1 MAGLHKDLSET
12 HIVGEETRQLI
23 VRAQDCNALATRQ
36 ISHVGVGDAAPPY
49 RIVRTHLSGTY
60 VHATL
65 GGEGRMLL
73 DGRWRPHRA
82 GMVSLAPAHVLHAF
96 HAIPSRRWQY
106 CWVRYMPRSPRSAI
120 GFIAPVMARFD
131 AEPLRHAILGL
142 HREVAARADSIS
154 AMLWIDLIEHYIT
167 RFAEPLQREDRLR
180 SVWERV
186 QRELDRPWT
195 AGDLAGLAN
204 ISGEHL
210 RRLCQASLGRSPMQQ
225 LTYLRIQHAAH
236 QLATTQAKIEEIAL
250 GVGYNNPFAFS
261 NTFKRMTG
269 FRPSHFRTRRQSDR
283 GPDGEP
289 DGGPDG
295 ETGRAS
301 DA

>member
-1 MAGLHKDLSET
+1 MASSHGRLSET
-12 HIVGEETRQLI
+12 HIVGDDTHQLI
-23 VRAQDCNALATRQ
+23 VRAEHCPALAQRLV
-36 ISHVGVGDAAPPY
+36 SHVGVGDAAVPY

-60 VHATL
+60 VHASL

-96 HAIPSRRWQY
+96 HAIPSKRWQY
-106 CWVRYMPRSPRSAI
+106 CWVRYMPNSPRSSI
-120 GFIAPVMARFD
+120 GFLAPVMARFD
-131 AEPLRHAILGL
+131 PEPLKHAILGL
-142 HREVAARADSIS
+142 YREVQAGGNTGS

-167 RFAEPLQREDRLR
+167 RFAEPLKREDRLR
-180 SVWERV
+180 TVWDTV
-186 QRELDRPWT
+186 QADLARPWT
-195 AGDLAGLAN
+195 VEAMAGLAR

-210 RRLCQASLGRSPMQQ
+210 RRLCQRSLGRSPMQQ

-236 QLATTQAKIEEIAL
+236 RLASTEEKVEEIAHQ
-250 GVGYNNPFAFS
+250 VGYQNPFAFS

-269 FRPSHFRTRRQSDR
+269 FRPSRFQMRKRAR
-283 GPDGEP
+283 
-289 DGGPDG
+289 
-295 ETGRAS
+295 RAS

>member
-1 MAGLHKDLSET
+1 MAGLHNDLSET
-12 HIVGEETRQLI
+12 HIVGEHTQQFI
-23 VRAQDCNALATRQ
+23 VRAEDCTALASRQ
-36 ISHVGVGDAAPPY
+36 ISHVGVGDAAIPY

-65 GGEGRMLL
+65 GGEGRILL

-106 CWVRYMPRSPRSAI
+106 CWVRYMPQSPRSAI
-120 GFIAPVMARFD
+120 GFMAPVMARFD

-142 HREVAARADSIS
+142 CQEVRSRADSG
-154 AMLWIDLIEHYIT
+154 AALLWIDLIEHYIT

-180 SVWERV
+180 SLWDIV
-186 QRELDRPWT
+186 QKDLERPWT

-225 LTYLRIQHAAH
+225 LTYLRVQHAAH
-236 QLATTQAKIEEIAL
+236 QLATTQTKIEDIAL
-250 GVGYNNPFAFS
+250 QVGYLNPFAFS

-269 FRPSHFRTRRQSDR
+269 FRPSHFRSRRPPEGD
-283 GPDGEP
+283 
-289 DGGPDG
+289 
-295 ETGRAS
+295 S

>member
-1 MAGLHKDLSET
+1 MAAKHKDLSET
-12 HIVGEETRQLI
+12 HIVGDKTRQSI
-23 VRAQDCNALATRQ
+23 VRAADCAALAARQ
-36 ISHVGVGDAAPPY
+36 ISHVGVGDAAVPY

-65 GGEGRMLL
+65 GGEGRILL

-106 CWVRYMPRSPRSAI
+106 CWVRYMPGSPRSAI
-120 GFIAPVMARFD
+120 GFMAPVMTRFD
-131 AEPLRHAILGL
+131 AEPLRHAIEGL
-142 HREVAARADSIS
+142 YRETLSRADSGS
-154 AMLWIDLIEHYIT
+154 AMLWIDLIEHYVT

-180 SVWERV
+180 SVWEAV
-186 QRELDRPWT
+186 QGDLSRPWT
-195 AGDLAGLAN
+195 LADLAGLAN

-210 RRLCQASLGRSPMQQ
+210 RRLCQAGLGRSPMQQ

-236 QLATTQAKIEEIAL
+236 ELATGQAKIEDIAL
-250 GVGYNNPFAFS
+250 RVGYLNPFAFS

-269 FRPSHFRTRRQSDR
+269 FRPSHFRSRRQA
-283 GPDGEP
+283 GPEADG
-289 DGGPDG
+289 
-295 ETGRAS
+295 A
-301 DA
+301 A